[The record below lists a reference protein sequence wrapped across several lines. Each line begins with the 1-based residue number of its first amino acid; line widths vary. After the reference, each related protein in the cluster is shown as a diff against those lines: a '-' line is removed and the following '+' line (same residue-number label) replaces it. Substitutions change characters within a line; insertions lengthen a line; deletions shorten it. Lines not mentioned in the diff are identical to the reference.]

1 MSANPRPP
9 VRSIDGHTLRPLTL
23 ASLEGV
29 VALETKVYAFPWTRG
44 NFVDSLVAGYTAWT
58 LNHVDGDLIGYCVAM
73 SGVDEMHLLNITVAP
88 TARRRG
94 HARRLLA
101 ELVRHCRRSGA
112 TRLWLEVRESNAQA
126 RDAYARLGF
135 APVGRRKGYYPAP
148 EGRREDAVV
157 MSLDVGDGERTDDA
171 VD

>member
-1 MSANPRPP
+1 MSAVLKDAPHLSPMRETDLEE
-9 VRSIDGHTLRPLTL
+9 VL
-23 ASLEGV
+23 AIENAIYSH
-29 VALETKVYAFPWTRG
+29 PWTRG
-44 NFVDSLVAGYTAWT
+44 NFVDSLIAGYTAWT

-101 ELVRHCRRSGA
+101 ELVRLCRRAGA

>member
-1 MSANPRPP
+1 MSARIDPELAIVRPMT
-9 VRSIDGHTLRPLTL
+9 I
-23 ASLEGV
+23 ASLDGV
-29 VALETKVYAFPWTRG
+29 LELELEVYPFPWTRG

-73 SGVDEMHLLNITVAP
+73 AGVGEMHLLNITVAP

-101 ELVRHCRRSGA
+101 ELIALCRRSGA
-112 TRLWLEVRESNAQA
+112 TRLWLEVRESNGQA
-126 RDAYARLGF
+126 REAYRCLGF
-135 APVGRRKGYYPAP
+135 GQVGRRKGYYPAP

-157 MSLDVGDGERTDDA
+157 MSLDVDEKRDA
-171 VD
+171 NALE